1 MKKLVL
7 AALVALTA
15 GAASAGSLTIH
26 NNGGYVVN
34 TQDPGFHNVHTGQT
48 HVIYNNTEDKTHVVK
63 VKIDLIGHNQ
73 KVIRVGP
80 NDDIHGHFWG
90 TVFGA
95 DATWYKNGVRW
106 HP

>member
-26 NNGGYVVN
+26 NNGGFVVN
-34 TQDPGFHNVHTGQT
+34 TQDPGYHNVHTGEKHT
-48 HVIYNNTEDKTHVVK
+48 IYTNKEAGHKVK
-63 VKIDLIGHNQ
+63 VKIELNGYGQNTIHIG
-73 KVIRVGP
+73 K
-80 NDDIHGHFWG
+80 NDNIHGHFWG

-95 DATWYKNGVRW
+95 DAVWYKNGVRW